1 MTMRHRGWTGLVSA
15 ALLTSMA
22 SACGAE
28 VTPNPYA
35 VIVTRNAF
43 GLNPVSYQIQPAPPP
58 APGVVVYLTG
68 IITLGGAKKVLL
80 LVEDKTPG
88 KKPEYLSPLVEGDV
102 QGRVEVVS
110 IDADKGAVLVR
121 IDGNEKTLTFELDTP
136 KPSGV
141 APAGPPPNPH
151 VRPAMP
157 GPPSG
162 PPPAAHADA
171 PPTPS
176 GNSSVVVGGWN
187 APGSASASPPAAPS
201 TDWNGVGR
209 AANRAASGVPSMP
222 PSAAGLR

>member
-1 MTMRHRGWTGLVSA
+1 MVSA
-15 ALLTSMA
+15 ALVTSA
-22 SACGAE
+22 AAACGADS
-28 VTPNPYA
+28 TPNPYA

-43 GLNPVSYQIQPAPPP
+43 ALNPVSFQAQPPP
-58 APGVVVYLTG
+58 PPPPGVELYLTG

-121 IDGNEKTLTFELDTP
+121 IDGNEKTLTFEKDAP

-141 APAGPPPNPH
+141 APAGPQPNPH

-162 PPPAAHADA
+162 SPPAALAA
-171 PPTPS
+171 GPSSLS
-176 GNSSVVVGGWN
+176 GNSGVVVGGWN
-187 APGSASASPPAAPS
+187 APGPAGSSPPVAPS
-201 TDWNGVGR
+201 ADWNGVGR
-209 AANRAASGVPSMP
+209 AANRAASAVLTMP
-222 PSAAGLR
+222 PSPAGLR